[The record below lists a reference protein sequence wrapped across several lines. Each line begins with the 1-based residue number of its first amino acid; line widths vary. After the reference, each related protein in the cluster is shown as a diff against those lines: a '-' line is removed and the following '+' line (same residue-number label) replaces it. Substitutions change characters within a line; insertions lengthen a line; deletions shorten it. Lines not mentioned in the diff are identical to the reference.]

1 VTLTWVDPTDT
12 DFGHV
17 EITFTPTVTGI
28 TQPVTV
34 PKGTMNNKIS
44 GLPNYVTYTF
54 TLKTVDNSGNKSNGI
69 NSLAEPKLLITSG
82 SWKCIMTNTTYEC
95 FNFEVN
101 NDVIKKYIPVKFP
114 FSYATIVSYTYD
126 NIPITNGTFS
136 YTGGNVSHAG
146 GQITIVGTF
155 LSGTKCT
162 GSVSYKE
169 ISCHVKDSMQYYWTG
184 HP

>member
-1 VTLTWVDPTDT
+1 
-12 DFGHV
+12 
-17 EITFTPTVTGI
+17 
-28 TQPVTV
+28 
-34 PKGTMNNKIS
+34 
-44 GLPNYVTYTF
+44 
-54 TLKTVDNSGNKSNGI
+54 
-69 NSLAEPKLLITSG
+69 
-82 SWKCIMTNTTYEC
+82 MTNTTYEC

-114 FSYATIVSYTYD
+114 FSYVTIVSYTSGD
-126 NIPITNGTFS
+126 IPITNGTFS
-136 YTGGNVSHAG
+136 YTGGNVSNAG